1 MLSTTNQYI
10 VVLDACVLAPMPL
23 CDLLLRLAEEPAFF
37 VPRWSADILREVS
50 STLQRFGY
58 SAEQVERRL
67 IAMRS
72 AFEDAEVTGYECLK
86 NVMTNQ
92 PKDRHVLA
100 AAVRCGAHAIVSD
113 NKKDFPPD
121 SLSPY
126 NLDCLTSDEFLVHQ
140 FHLAPELVFD
150 KLQMQSRKRN
160 VSLCGLLIR
169 LKCRVPEFTDLALSE
184 YAEHLAE

>member
-121 SLSPY
+121 SLS
-126 NLDCLTSDEFLVHQ
+126 V
-140 FHLAPELVFD
+140 
-150 KLQMQSRKRN
+150 QSRLPDIRR
-160 VSLCGLLIR
+160 VSRTSVSPCTG
-169 LKCRVPEFTDLALSE
+169 VGV
-184 YAEHLAE
+184 

>member
-72 AFEDAEVTGYECLK
+72 AFEDAEVSGYEGLQSA
-86 NVMTNQ
+86 MTNQ
-92 PKDRHVLA
+92 LKDRHVLA
-100 AAVRCGAHAIVSD
+100 AASLHAGVSVLRREFSPGVREADG
-113 NKKDFPPD
+113 
-121 SLSPY
+121 
-126 NLDCLTSDEFLVHQ
+126 
-140 FHLAPELVFD
+140 
-150 KLQMQSRKRN
+150 
-160 VSLCGLLIR
+160 
-169 LKCRVPEFTDLALSE
+169 
-184 YAEHLAE
+184 